1 VEIRQ
6 PVAVKFILTEATKQ
20 QIIQE
25 QRRQIEQVI
34 NELEQLE
41 IQGKE
46 AIEQAMM
53 QSGELAQQVRQQIE
67 NEKQVREARRE
78 ELFQQMQQFQ
88 QMELGT
94 EIQNMTVETTVT
106 VNVGDDWSKILLGS
120 EIVVRD
126 GIVVD
131 IRQNGQSIQA

>member
-1 VEIRQ
+1 MEIRQ